1 MVRYFS
7 AGTFLHFFQQSF
19 STGSF
24 QWLQDPKDRFSDISG
39 MKKDPQPNRVE
50 ASIICRPLPPTGP
63 CPPKGGKIHCTDR
76 VIKNRRINQCGDTA
90 VSGIM
95 FSVMDSTEV
104 PLGGGGRGG
113 CFLRKRPP
121 FSFFSAVCVWDF
133 LLSLHCFNGSAC
145 GFVPLWGALRR
156 MHPPLRLFQA
166 GLSVDSFNLRH
177 FTGGYIRLFSLSGV
191 YSCVF
196 IPPWAVWRWM
206 PRSARQSESRRSSR
220 RRCISGRRPGQN
232 SRCRSG
238 RRQ

>member
-50 ASIICRPLPPTGP
+50 A
-63 CPPKGGKIHCTDR
+63 
-76 VIKNRRINQCGDTA
+76 
-90 VSGIM
+90 SGIM

>member
-39 MKKDPQPNRVE
+39 MKKDSQPNRVE

-121 FSFFSAVCVWDF
+121 FSF
-133 LLSLHCFNGSAC
+133 
-145 GFVPLWGALRR
+145 P
-156 MHPPLRLFQA
+156 Q
-166 GLSVDSFNLRH
+166 LSV
-177 FTGGYIRLFSLSGV
+177 FSR
-191 YSCVF
+191 F
-196 IPPWAVWRWM
+196 IIINM
-206 PRSARQSESRRSSR
+206 FFE
-220 RRCISGRRPGQN
+220 
-232 SRCRSG
+232 
-238 RRQ
+238 

>member
-39 MKKDPQPNRVE
+39 MKKDSQPNRVE

-121 FSFFSAVCVWDF
+121 FSF
-133 LLSLHCFNGSAC
+133 
-145 GFVPLWGALRR
+145 P
-156 MHPPLRLFQA
+156 Q
-166 GLSVDSFNLRH
+166 LSVFGIFCYRSIALMVLPVDLFHFGELCGGSIRRFGFFRQVCLR
-177 FTGGYIRLFSLSGV
+177 V
-191 YSCVF
+191 YSTPGTLLTDASAASVF
-196 IPPWAVWRWM
+196 PGIYVYM
-206 PRSARQSESRRSSR
+206 PAALLHFGE
-220 RRCISGRRPGQN
+220 PGDG
-232 SRCRSG
+232 CG
-238 RRQ
+238 DLVDG